1 MLVLAAPMIYQQ
13 YKSHTFSYHTA
24 VVAKP
29 SNIIYFHHDFEITVN
44 SSIAA
49 RIFLIIV
56 RIKNYVLFYVT
67 NFLKF

>member
-1 MLVLAAPMIYQQ
+1 MLVLAAPMIYHQ

-44 SSIAA
+44 SSITA